1 MQIETGPWHLDQ
13 TGKNQRRDA
22 SAEQARPGDAWQLEM
37 DRANQAQWRCD
48 AFTPV
53 AAITELSP
61 ASFTQATTAESAQ
74 SMGAGSGFVA
84 ARPYGIE
91 GAGAPQS
98 WPVSQPREEAKPF
111 PQVLKPDLEHI
122 ATNIPMHALG
132 REGGRGMLPD
142 VLSLSSPSPHA
153 ALLPRGGAAQHA
165 AVFPMDRSGAAM
177 SELET
182 EPQRNPAPQHQA
194 SVRLH
199 VEQGKDG
206 RMNAWLGVDD
216 GAGAQAAAVVA
227 ALREDARRR
236 GSELGVLHIN
246 GKALADIGQEFG
258 PDFMPAYRSS
268 QAGEH

>member
-13 TGKNQRRDA
+13 TGTNQRRDA
-22 SAEQARPGDAWQLEM
+22 SAEQGRPGSAWQLEM

-53 AAITELSP
+53 AAITQFNLTHFAE
-61 ASFTQATTAESAQ
+61 AATAGPVH
-74 SMGAGSGFVA
+74 SMGVGRDFVA

-91 GAGAPQS
+91 GAVAAQS
-98 WPVSQPREEAKPF
+98 WSGTQPREEAKPF

-132 REGGRGMLPD
+132 RERGRGMLSD
-142 VLSLSSPSPHA
+142 ALSLSSPSPHA

-165 AVFPMDRSGAAM
+165 AVVPMDRSGAAM
-177 SELET
+177 SELAI
-182 EPQRNPAPQHQA
+182 EPQRNPAPHQA

>member
-13 TGKNQRRDA
+13 TEKNQRRDA

-53 AAITELSP
+53 AAIAEVSP
-61 ASFTQATTAESAQ
+61 ASFTQATTAEVAQ

-91 GAGAPQS
+91 DASAPQS
-98 WPVSQPREEAKPF
+98 WPVSPPREEAESLR
-111 PQVLKPDLEHI
+111 QVLKLDLEYI
-122 ATNIPMHALG
+122 ATNIPMHVLG
-132 REGGRGMLPD
+132 REGGRGMLSD
-142 VLSLSSPSPHA
+142 GLSLSRLAPHA
-153 ALLPRGGAAQHA
+153 ALLPRGGAALHA
-165 AVFPMDRSGAAM
+165 TVVQMGRSDAAM
-177 SELET
+177 SVLAT
-182 EPQRNPAPQHQA
+182 EPQRIPAPHQA

-227 ALREDARRR
+227 ALREAARRR

-246 GKALADIGQEFG
+246 GKALADIGQDIE
-258 PDFMPAYRSS
+258 PDFMQAYRSS